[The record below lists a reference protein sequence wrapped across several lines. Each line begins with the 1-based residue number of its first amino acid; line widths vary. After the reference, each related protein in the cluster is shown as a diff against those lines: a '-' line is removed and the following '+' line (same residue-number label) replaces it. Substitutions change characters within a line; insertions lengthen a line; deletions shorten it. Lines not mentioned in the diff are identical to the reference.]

1 MPINRIETEEK
12 VYSERNVASLDATF
26 TRDAVVS
33 QGEKVRI
40 VDADEDTGLELFCY
54 NRCGNEDSEFIK
66 GCRGLVF
73 NGEKL
78 ILKGFS
84 YTDEYNHLETSVL
97 TELFSDLNKWTFYTA
112 YEGALLRLFYFSGK
126 WFLSTHRKLNAFR
139 SKWSSRE
146 SFGTLFK
153 RGLES
158 EIIFN
163 MKLRERIGHDVD
175 NILDSF
181 QDSLD
186 KTKQYMFLL
195 RNTSDNRIVCMPPKD
210 GEHLLYHVGTF
221 SEGVLSMTD
230 DVGLAYPESHLFRD
244 LEQLVRFVDTGLD
257 IKRHQGVVC
266 FGPDGKQIKV
276 YHKEYQHLFRARGNE
291 PSLKFRY
298 LQVRMNSQ
306 VSNILYNLYPD
317 MTSTFD
323 DIENTLYDIA
333 RVIYRAYVQRFIKK
347 LYVTVPREEYQVIN
361 ESHAWHLSDRENNM
375 VTLDK
380 VIEIMNKQ
388 PPTNLN
394 HMIRRFRIEN
404 SKVEDVTLQLNAPIP
419 SEYSNFQQTQRR
431 PPQER
436 SQHGQGRTYQGQ
448 ERSQHGQGRTYQ
460 GQERPQ
466 HGQGR
471 THQGQ
476 ERPQHGE
483 GRTHQGQERPHQG
496 YHYQSRGRHQQ
507 GQGRSTRSTTV
518 QVSQSESMEL

>member
-1 MPINRIETEEK
+1 MQINRIEK
-12 VYSERNVASLDATF
+12 VNSESIVGSLDATF
-26 TRDAVVS
+26 TRAAVVE

-40 VDADEDTGLELFCY
+40 VDADEETGLELFCY
-54 NRCGNEDSEFIK
+54 NRCGNEDTEFIK

-73 NGEKL
+73 HSEKL
-78 ILKGFS
+78 VLKAFS
-84 YTDEYNHLETSVL
+84 YTDEYNHLETGVL
-97 TELFSDLNKWTFYTA
+97 GDLLSEFSKWSFYTA

-153 RGLES
+153 RALED
-158 EIIFN
+158 EVVFN
-163 MKLRERIGHDVD
+163 MKLRERIGDDVD

-181 QDSLD
+181 QESLD

-195 RNTSDNRIVCMPPKD
+195 RNTSDNRIVCMPPKA

-221 SEGVLSMTD
+221 SEGVLSMTTD
-230 DVGLAYPESHLFRD
+230 IGLEYPEEQRFRN
-244 LEQLVRFVDTGLD
+244 LEELVRFVDTGLD
-257 IKRHQGVVC
+257 VKRHQGVVC
-266 FGPDGKQIKV
+266 FGPGGKQIKV
-276 YHKEYQHLFRARGNE
+276 YHKEYQNLFRARGNE

-306 VSNILYNLYPD
+306 ISNILYNLYPD
-317 MTSTFD
+317 MTGTFD

-333 RVIYRAYVQRFIKK
+333 RMIYRAYVQRFIKK

-404 SKVEDVTLQLNAPIP
+404 AKTDDGQPMYQQRQSVNP
-419 SEYSNFQQTQRR
+419 QQTYTR
-431 PPQER
+431 PERHTTQER
-436 SQHGQGRTYQGQ
+436 HTVNPQQTYTRPERPTQQRPTQ
-448 ERSQHGQGRTYQ
+448 ERHTT
-460 GQERPQ
+460 QER
-466 HGQGR
+466 R
-471 THQGQ
+471 TD
-476 ERPQHGE
+476 EL
-483 GRTHQGQERPHQG
+483 T
-496 YHYQSRGRHQQ
+496 QQ
-507 GQGRSTRSTTV
+507 
-518 QVSQSESMEL
+518 

>member
-12 VYSERNVASLDATF
+12 VHSERNVASTDVTF
-26 TRDAVVS
+26 TRDAVVE

-78 ILKGFS
+78 VLKGFS
-84 YTDEYNHLETSVL
+84 YTDEYNHLDTEVL
-97 TELFSDLNKWTFYTA
+97 SGLFNHFNEWTFYQA

-153 RGLES
+153 RALET
-158 EIIFN
+158 EITFN
-163 MKLRERIGHDVD
+163 MKLRERIGDDVD

-181 QDSLD
+181 QESLD

-195 RNTSDNRIVCMPPKD
+195 RNTADNRIVCMPPKA

-230 DVGLAYPESHLFRD
+230 DAGLAYPERHHFQNIDELT
-244 LEQLVRFVDTGLD
+244 RFIDTGLD

-266 FGPDGKQIKV
+266 FGPNGKQIKV

-404 SKVEDVTLQLNAPIP
+404 SKVEDITLQSNTHIP
-419 SEYSNFQQTQRR
+419 SEYSNFQHTQVRPHQGQARPYQGQGRNYQGPPQQGRERPPRGQVR
-431 PPQER
+431 PPQGPP
-436 SQHGQGRTYQGQ
+436 QLGARTQQGQ
-448 ERSQHGQGRTYQ
+448 VRAQHSQV
-460 GQERPQ
+460 RPQ
-466 HGQGR
+466 HGQ
-471 THQGQ
+471 
-476 ERPQHGE
+476 
-483 GRTHQGQERPHQG
+483 
-496 YHYQSRGRHQQ
+496 
-507 GQGRSTRSTTV
+507 
-518 QVSQSESMEL
+518 VSDFQSMEL

>member
-1 MPINRIETEEK
+1 MQINRID
-12 VYSERNVASLDATF
+12 SERNVASVDATF
-26 TRDAVVS
+26 TRTNVIA

-40 VDADEDTGLELFCY
+40 VDADEETGLELFCY

-78 ILKGFS
+78 VLKAFS
-84 YTDEYNHLETSVL
+84 YTDEYNHLETDVL
-97 TELFSDLNKWTFYTA
+97 LSGLFNHFSEWTFYHA
-112 YEGALLRLFYFSGK
+112 YEGAVLRLFYFSGK

-139 SKWSSRE
+139 SKWSSRD

-153 RGLES
+153 RALED
-158 EIIFN
+158 EMIIN
-163 MKLRERIGHDVD
+163 MKLRERVGDVGE

-181 QDSLD
+181 QESLD

-195 RNTSDNRIVCMPPKD
+195 RNTSDNRIVCMPPKV

-221 SEGVLSMTD
+221 TDGVLSMTD
-230 DVGLAYPESHLFRD
+230 DIGLPYPER
-244 LEQLVRFVDTGLD
+244 LEFQNIDELTRFIDTGLD

-266 FGPDGKQIKV
+266 FGPGGKQIKV

-306 VSNILYNLYPD
+306 VSNILYNLYPEMSD
-317 MTSTFD
+317 TFD

-361 ESHAWHLSDRENNM
+361 ESHSWHLSDRENNI

-380 VIEIMNKQ
+380 VIEILNKQ

-404 SKVEDVTLQLNAPIP
+404 SKVEDITAQSNTHIP
-419 SEYSNFQQTQRR
+419 SEYSNFQQTRQK
-431 PPQER
+431 
-436 SQHGQGRTYQGQ
+436 QGRGNP
-448 ERSQHGQGRTYQ
+448 RPSQ
-460 GQERPQ
+460 
-466 HGQGR
+466 
-471 THQGQ
+471 TH
-476 ERPQHGE
+476 
-483 GRTHQGQERPHQG
+483 
-496 YHYQSRGRHQQ
+496 
-507 GQGRSTRSTTV
+507 
-518 QVSQSESMEL
+518 

>member
-1 MPINRIETEEK
+1 MSINRIETDEK
-12 VYSERNVASLDATF
+12 VNSERNVASLDATF
-26 TRDAVVS
+26 TRTAVVE

-54 NRCGNEDSEFIK
+54 NRCGNEEDEFIK

-73 NGEKL
+73 HHEKL
-78 ILKGFS
+78 VLKAFS
-84 YTDEYNHLETSVL
+84 YTDEYNHLETTVL
-97 TELFSDLNKWTFYTA
+97 AELLSHFSKWTFYTA

-153 RGLES
+153 RALED
-158 EIIFN
+158 EVTFN
-163 MKLRERIGHDVD
+163 MNLRERLGDSTDD
-175 NILDSF
+175 NILDRF

-195 RNTSDNRIVCMPPKD
+195 RNTSDNRIVCMPPKA

-221 SEGVLSMTD
+221 NNVGELSMTTD
-230 DVGLAYPESHLFRD
+230 IGLAYPEAQHFQN
-244 LEQLVRFVDTGLD
+244 LEELIRFVDTGLD

-266 FGPDGKQIKV
+266 FGPNGKQIKV
-276 YHKEYQHLFRARGNE
+276 YHREYQNLFRARGNE

-306 VSNILYNLYPD
+306 VSGILYNLYPD
-317 MTSTFD
+317 MTNTFD
-323 DIENTLYDIA
+323 EIENTLYDIA
-333 RVIYRAYVQRFIKK
+333 RLIYRAYVQRFIKK
-347 LYVTVPREEYQVIN
+347 LYVTVPREEYQIIN
-361 ESHAWHLSDRENNM
+361 QSHAWHLADRENNM

-404 SKVEDVTLQLNAPIP
+404 SKREDGAPMILG
-419 SEYSNFQQTQRR
+419 QD
-431 PPQER
+431 
-436 SQHGQGRTYQGQ
+436 SQNRQNRIQK
-448 ERSQHGQGRTYQ
+448 
-460 GQERPQ
+460 
-466 HGQGR
+466 
-471 THQGQ
+471 
-476 ERPQHGE
+476 
-483 GRTHQGQERPHQG
+483 
-496 YHYQSRGRHQQ
+496 
-507 GQGRSTRSTTV
+507 
-518 QVSQSESMEL
+518 

>member
-1 MPINRIETEEK
+1 MSINRIETEEK
-12 VYSERNVASLDATF
+12 VYSERNVASVDATF
-26 TRDAVVS
+26 SRDAVVA

-78 ILKGFS
+78 VLKAFS
-84 YTDEYNHLETSVL
+84 YTDEYNHLETTVVGELL
-97 TELFSDLNKWTFYTA
+97 TDFSKWTFYTA

-153 RGLES
+153 RALED
-158 EIIFN
+158 EVTFN
-163 MKLRERIGHDVD
+163 MKLRELIGDNVD

-181 QDSLD
+181 QENLD

-195 RNTSDNRIVCMPPKD
+195 RNTSDNRIVCMPPKA

-221 SEGVLSMTD
+221 NNVGLLSMTN
-230 DVGLAYPESHLFRD
+230 DVGLAYPEQHRFKN
-244 LEQLVRFVDTGLD
+244 LEELVQFVDTGLD

-306 VSNILYNLYPD
+306 LSNILYNLYPD

-333 RVIYRAYVQRFIKK
+333 RLIYRAYVQRFIKK

-419 SEYSNFQQTQRR
+419 SEYSNFQQTQARPQQEQARPYQGQARPYQGPPRGQVR
-431 PPQER
+431 PPQGPPHLAAR
-436 SQHGQGRTYQGQ
+436 PRQGQVRTPHVQVRPQQGRVSD
-448 ERSQHGQGRTYQ
+448 SQ
-460 GQERPQ
+460 
-466 HGQGR
+466 
-471 THQGQ
+471 
-476 ERPQHGE
+476 
-483 GRTHQGQERPHQG
+483 
-496 YHYQSRGRHQQ
+496 
-507 GQGRSTRSTTV
+507 
-518 QVSQSESMEL
+518 SMEL